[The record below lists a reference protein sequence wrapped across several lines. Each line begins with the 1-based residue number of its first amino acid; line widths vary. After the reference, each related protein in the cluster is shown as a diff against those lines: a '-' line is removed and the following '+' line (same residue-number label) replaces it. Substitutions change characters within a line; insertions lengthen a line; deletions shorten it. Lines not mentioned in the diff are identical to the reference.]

1 MDNNVEE
8 ILKQIVADQ
17 LGRSVEEIGIDN
29 ELIND
34 LGGDSLDAV
43 EITVSIEEQFGIKI
57 EDAEYI
63 ELKTLNEYANLIKT
77 KLEKIN
83 HGL

>member
-8 ILKQIVADQ
+8 VLKQIVADQ
-17 LGRSVEEIGIDN
+17 LGRSIEEININD

-34 LGGDSLDAV
+34 LGADSLDAV

-57 EDAEYI
+57 EDAEYVD
-63 ELKTLNEYANLIKT
+63 LKTLNEYANLIKT
-77 KLEKIN
+77 KLEK
-83 HGL
+83 